1 MAGKANS
8 PSEGRVMKK
17 VFRTM
22 LAAAIAAVAL
32 SLAVVSAASAEPL
45 MINGAGATFPY
56 PLYSKWFYEYSNAN
70 PGVRFNYQSIGS
82 GGGIKQ
88 ITAGTV
94 NFGATDAPMT
104 EEEMKK
110 TPGPIL
116 HIPTALGAVVVVY
129 TLDKVESEL
138 KLTPDVLAGIYLGKI
153 TRWND
158 PKIAEL
164 NKTVTMPN
172 ADIVVA
178 HRSDGS
184 GTTDIF
190 TNYLTT
196 VNTEWRAKVGRGKAV
211 NWPVGIGGKGN
222 EGVAGVVK
230 QTPGA
235 IGYVELAYAKQ
246 NRMMVASLRN
256 RDGNFVTPTLEAT
269 SAAADGVAKSMP
281 ADFRVSLVDSP
292 GKDSWPI
299 AGLTWILIYKEQK
312 DAAHGKALVQ
322 FLKWALK
329 DGQKM
334 EAALDYAALPKA
346 VAEKVDKALRG
357 VSFKGKSLY

>member
-1 MAGKANS
+1 
-8 PSEGRVMKK
+8 MKK
-17 VFRTM
+17 ICGVLAGVLAM
-22 LAAAIAAVAL
+22 LAAVSFA
-32 SLAVVSAASAEPL
+32 SAADPL
-45 MINGAGATFPY
+45 AINGAGATFPY

-94 NFGATDAPMT
+94 DFGATDAPMT

-110 TPGPIL
+110 TSGPIL
-116 HIPTALGAVVVVY
+116 HIPTALGAVVPVY
-129 TLDKVESEL
+129 NLDSVANGL
-138 KLTPDVLAGIYLGKI
+138 KITPEVLAGIYLGKI

-190 TNYLTT
+190 TNYLAT
-196 VNTEWRAKVGRGKAV
+196 VNTEWRAKVGHGKAV

-246 NRMMVASLRN
+246 NKMKMASLRN
-256 RDGNFVTPTLEAT
+256 KEGQFVAPTLEAT
-269 SAAADGVAKSMP
+269 SAAAAGVVKSMP
-281 ADFRVSLVDSP
+281 ADFRVSLVDAP
-292 GKDSWPI
+292 GKESWPI
-299 AGLTWILIYKEQK
+299 SGLTWILVYKDQK
-312 DAAHGKALVQ
+312 DEARGKAVVR
-322 FLKWALK
+322 FLKWAIR

-334 EAALDYAALPKA
+334 EAALDYAPLPKA
-346 VAEKVDKALRG
+346 VTEKVDQALKQI
-357 VSFKGKSLY
+357 SFKGTSLY

>member
-1 MAGKANS
+1 
-8 PSEGRVMKK
+8 MKK
-17 VFRTM
+17 IYGVLAGVLAM
-22 LAAAIAAVAL
+22 LAAVSFA
-32 SLAVVSAASAEPL
+32 SAADPL
-45 MINGAGATFPY
+45 MMNGAGATFPY

-94 NFGATDAPMT
+94 DFGATDAPMSDA
-104 EEEMKK
+104 EMAKL
-110 TPGPIL
+110 PGVIL
-116 HIPTALGAVVVVY
+116 HIPTAMGAVVVVY
-129 TLDKVESEL
+129 NLDKVEAGM
-138 KLTPDVLAGIYLGKI
+138 KLTPDILAGIFLGKI

-164 NKTVTMPN
+164 NRTVTLPN

-190 TNYLTT
+190 TNYLVT
-196 VNTEWRAKVGRGKAV
+196 VNTEWRARVGHGKAV

-235 IGYVELAYAKQ
+235 IGYVELAYARQ
-246 NRMMVASLRN
+246 NRMKVASLRN
-256 RDGNFVTPTLEAT
+256 RDGHFVAPTLAAT
-269 SAAADGVAKSMP
+269 SAAAAAMAKSIP
-281 ADFRVSLVDSP
+281 ADFRVSLVDAP
-292 GKDSWPI
+292 GKGSWPI
-299 AGLTWILIYKEQK
+299 SGLTWILVYKEQK
-312 DAAHGKALVQ
+312 DPARGKAMVQ
-322 FLKWALK
+322 FLKWAIK

-334 EAALDYAALPKA
+334 EAALDYAPLPNA
-346 VAEKVDKALRG
+346 IADKVDQTLKQ

>member
-1 MAGKANS
+1 
-8 PSEGRVMKK
+8 MKK
-17 VFRTM
+17 IYGV
-22 LAAAIAAVAL
+22 LAGVLAL
-32 SLAVVSAASAEPL
+32 LAVVSVVSVVSVASAAEPL

-70 PGVRFNYQSIGS
+70 TGVRFNYQSIGS

-94 NFGATDAPMT
+94 DFGATDAPMT

-110 TPGPIL
+110 LPGSIL
-116 HIPTALGAVVVVY
+116 HIPTAIGAVVVVY
-129 TLDKVESEL
+129 NLDKVGTGL
-138 KLTPDVLAGIYLGKI
+138 KLTPEVLAGIYLGKI

-158 PKIAEL
+158 PKIAGW
-164 NKTVTMPN
+164 NKNMTLPN
-172 ADIVVA
+172 ADIVVS

-196 VNTEWRAKVGRGKAV
+196 VNADWRAKVGRGKAV
-211 NWPVGIGGKGN
+211 NWPVGLGGKGN

-230 QTPGA
+230 QTPGG

-246 NRMMVASLRN
+246 NKMSVASLRN
-256 RDGNFVTPTLEAT
+256 REGRFVAPTLDAT
-269 SAAADGVAKSMP
+269 SAAAAGVAKTMP
-281 ADFRVSLVDSP
+281 DDFRVSLVDAP
-292 GKDSWPI
+292 GKDAYPI
-299 AGLTWILIYKEQK
+299 AGLTWVLLHKDQK
-312 DAAHGKALVQ
+312 NEAKGKAMVQ
-322 FLKWALK
+322 FLKWAMK

-334 EAALDYAALPKA
+334 EVALDYAPLPKT

-357 VSFKGKSLY
+357 VSFKGTSLY

>member
-1 MAGKANS
+1 
-8 PSEGRVMKK
+8 MKK
-17 VFRTM
+17 IYGV
-22 LAAAIAAVAL
+22 LAGVLAM
-32 SLAVVSAASAEPL
+32 LAVVSFASAADPL

-56 PLYSKWFYEYSNAN
+56 PLYSKWFYEYSNAH
-70 PGVRFNYQSIGS
+70 PGVKFNYQSIGS

-94 NFGATDAPMT
+94 DFGATDAPMT
-104 EEEMKK
+104 EEEMRKL
-110 TPGPIL
+110 PGAIL
-116 HIPTALGAVVVVY
+116 HIPTAMGAVVVVY
-129 TLDKVESEL
+129 NLDKVEAGL
-138 KLTPDVLAGIYLGKI
+138 KLTPDILADIFLGKI
-153 TRWND
+153 IRWND

-164 NKTVTMPN
+164 NKGVTLPN

-196 VNTEWRAKVGRGKAV
+196 VNMEWRAKVGHGKSV
-211 NWPVGIGGKGN
+211 NWPVGLGGKGN

-235 IGYVELAYAKQ
+235 VGYVELAYAKQ
-246 NRMMVASLRN
+246 NKMNVASLRN
-256 RDGNFVTPTLEAT
+256 REGHFVLPTLEAT
-269 SAAADGVAKSMP
+269 SAAAAGVAKSMP
-281 ADFRVSLVDSP
+281 ADFRVSLVDAP

-299 AGLTWILIYKEQK
+299 SGLTWLLVHKDQK
-312 DAAHGKALVQ
+312 DLAKGKALVQ
-322 FLKWALK
+322 FLKWAVK

-334 EAALDYAALPKA
+334 EAALDYAPIPKP
-346 VAEKVDKALRG
+346 VVEKIEKTLHQINY
-357 VSFKGKSLY
+357 KGKSLY

>member
-1 MAGKANS
+1 
-8 PSEGRVMKK
+8 MKK
-17 VFRTM
+17 IYGV
-22 LAAAIAAVAL
+22 LAGVLAT
-32 SLAVVSAASAEPL
+32 LAVVSIASAAGPL
-45 MINGAGATFPY
+45 TINGAGATFPY

-88 ITAGTV
+88 ITEGTV
-94 NFGATDAPMT
+94 DFGATDAPMK
-104 EEEMKK
+104 EKEMAKL
-110 TPGPIL
+110 PGPIFHL
-116 HIPTALGAVVVVY
+116 PMAMGAVAVVY
-129 TLDKVESEL
+129 NLQGQGSGL
-138 KLTPDVLAGIYLGKI
+138 RLTPDLLAAIFLGKI

-158 PKIAEL
+158 PKLAEL
-164 NKTVTMPN
+164 NKTVTLPN

-190 TNYLTT
+190 TNYLTA
-196 VNTEWRAKVGRGKAV
+196 VNTEWQAKVGQGKAV

-246 NRMMVASLRN
+246 NRMTVASLRN
-256 RDGNFVTPTLEAT
+256 RDGNFVAPTIEGT
-269 SAAADGVAKSMP
+269 SAAAAGAAGTMP
-281 ADFRVSLVDSP
+281 ADYRVSIVNAP
-292 GKDSWPI
+292 GKDSYPI
-299 AGLTWILIYKEQK
+299 AGLTWLLVYKDQRDEAK
-312 DAAHGKALVQ
+312 GKALVQ
-322 FLKWALK
+322 FLKWAIH

-334 EAALDYAALPKA
+334 EAALDYAPLPKP
-346 VAEKVDKALRG
+346 VVEMMEKTLHQI
-357 VSFKGKSLY
+357 SYKGKSLY

>member
-1 MAGKANS
+1 MKTIFGVPAG
-8 PSEGRVMKK
+8 V
-17 VFRTM
+17 
-22 LAAAIAAVAL
+22 LAL
-32 SLAVVSAASAEPL
+32 LAVVSFASAADPL
-45 MINGAGATFPY
+45 VINGAGATFPY

-104 EEEMKK
+104 DEEMKK
-110 TPGPIL
+110 SPGPIL
-116 HIPTALGAVVVVY
+116 HVPTALGAVVPVY
-129 TLDKVESEL
+129 NLDGVASGL
-138 KLTPDVLAGIYLGKI
+138 KFTPDVLAGIYLGKI

-164 NKTVTMPN
+164 NRTVTLPN

-190 TNYLTT
+190 TNYLTS
-196 VNTEWRAKVGRGKAV
+196 VNAEWRAKVGRGKAV
-211 NWPVGIGGKGN
+211 KWPVGIGGKGN

-235 IGYVELAYAKQ
+235 IGYVELAYARQ
-246 NRMMVASLRN
+246 NRMKVAALRN
-256 RDGNFVTPTLEAT
+256 RDGNFVMPTIEAT
-269 SAAADGVAKSMP
+269 SAAAAGVAKSMP
-281 ADFRVSLVDSP
+281 GDFRISLVDAP
-292 GKDSWPI
+292 GKESWPI
-299 AGLTWILIYKEQK
+299 SGLTWILVYKDQRDE
-312 DAAHGKALVQ
+312 ARGRAMVR
-322 FLKWALK
+322 FLKWAIR

-334 EAALDYAALPKA
+334 EAALDYAPLPKD
-346 VAEKVDKALRG
+346 VTEKVDQALKQ
-357 VSFKGKSLY
+357 VTFKGTSLY

>member
-1 MAGKANS
+1 MKRFFGVLAGVLA
-8 PSEGRVMKK
+8 
-17 VFRTM
+17 T
-22 LAAAIAAVAL
+22 LAAASFAPAAD
-32 SLAVVSAASAEPL
+32 PL
-45 MINGAGATFPY
+45 VINGAGATFPY

-104 EEEMKK
+104 DEEMRK
-110 TPGPIL
+110 TPGLIL
-116 HIPTALGAVVVVY
+116 HIPTALGAVVPVY
-129 TLDKVESEL
+129 NLASVASGL

-158 PKIAEL
+158 PQIAGL
-164 NKTVTMPN
+164 NVTVTLPN

-190 TNYLTT
+190 TNYLTV
-196 VNTEWRAKVGRGKAV
+196 VNAEWRAKVGRGKAV
-211 NWPVGIGGKGN
+211 KWPVGIGGKGN
-222 EGVAGVVK
+222 EGVSGVVK

-246 NRMMVASLRN
+246 NRMKVASLRN
-256 RDGNFVTPTLEAT
+256 RDGNFVAPTLEAT
-269 SAAADGVAKSMP
+269 SAAASGVAKSMP
-281 ADFRVSLVDSP
+281 ADFRVSLVDAP
-292 GKDSWPI
+292 GKESWPI
-299 AGLTWILIYKEQK
+299 SGVTWILVYQDQK
-312 DAAHGKALVQ
+312 DEARGRAMVR
-322 FLKWALK
+322 FLKWAIR

-334 EAALDYAALPKA
+334 EAALDYAPLPTA
-346 VAEKVDKALRG
+346 VSEKVDQALKRI
-357 VSFKGKSLY
+357 SFKGTSLY

>member
-1 MAGKANS
+1 
-8 PSEGRVMKK
+8 MKK
-17 VFRTM
+17 FCGVTAGV
-22 LAAAIAAVAL
+22 LAV
-32 SLAVVSAASAEPL
+32 LAVVSFASAADPL
-45 MINGAGATFPY
+45 TINGAGATFPY

-104 EEEMKK
+104 DEGMKK
-110 TPGPIL
+110 LPGPIL
-116 HIPTALGAVVVVY
+116 HIPTALGAVVPVY
-129 TLDKVESEL
+129 NLDGVPAGL

-158 PKIAEL
+158 PKIAGL
-164 NKTVTMPN
+164 NKSLAMPN

-190 TNYLTT
+190 TNYLTA
-196 VNTEWRAKVGRGKAV
+196 VNTEWRAKVGHGKAV

-235 IGYVELAYAKQ
+235 VGYVELAYAKQ
-246 NRMMVASLRN
+246 NRMSVASLRN
-256 RDGNFVTPTLEAT
+256 REGNFVAPTLEAT
-269 SAAADGVAKSMP
+269 SAAAEGAAKTMP
-281 ADFRVSLVDSP
+281 ADYRVSIVDAP
-292 GKDSWPI
+292 GKDSYPI
-299 AGLTWILIYKEQK
+299 AGLTWLLVYKNQRDEAK
-312 DAAHGKALVQ
+312 GRALVR
-322 FLKWALK
+322 FLKWAIH

-334 EAALDYAALPKA
+334 EAALDYAPLPKP
-346 VAEKVDKALRG
+346 VVEKLDKTLREINY
-357 VSFKGKSLY
+357 KGKTLY

>member
-1 MAGKANS
+1 MRRISGILAG
-8 PSEGRVMKK
+8 
-17 VFRTM
+17 T
-22 LAAAIAAVAL
+22 AVALVL
-32 SLAVVSAASAEPL
+32 SLAVVTGATAADPL

-104 EEEMKK
+104 EEGMKK
-110 TPGPIL
+110 LPGAIL
-116 HIPTALGAVVVVY
+116 HIPTALGAVVPVY
-129 TLDKVESEL
+129 NLDEVPAGL
-138 KLTPDVLAGIYLGKI
+138 KLTSDLLAGIYLGKI

-164 NKTVTMPN
+164 NKTVTLPN

-190 TNYLTT
+190 TKYLTT
-196 VNTEWRAKVGRGKAV
+196 VNAEWRAKVGRGPSV

-246 NRMMVASLRN
+246 NKMKVASLRN
-256 RDGNFVTPTLEAT
+256 KEGNFVSPTLEAT
-269 SAAADGVAKSMP
+269 SAAAAGMAKSMP
-281 ADFRVSLVDSP
+281 DDFRVSLVDAP
-292 GKDSWPI
+292 GKESWPI
-299 AGLTWILIYKEQK
+299 SGLTWILVYRDQTDE
-312 DAAHGKALVQ
+312 ARGKAIVQ
-322 FLKWALK
+322 FLKWAIR

-334 EAALDYAALPKA
+334 EAALDYAPLPKA
-346 VAEKVDKALRG
+346 VVEKVDLALKQI
-357 VSFKGKSLY
+357 SFKGKSLY

>member
-1 MAGKANS
+1 
-8 PSEGRVMKK
+8 MKK
-17 VFRTM
+17 LHGV
-22 LAAAIAAVAL
+22 LAGILAT
-32 SLAVVSAASAEPL
+32 LAVVSFASAADPL

-94 NFGATDAPMT
+94 DFGATDAPMSA
-104 EEEMKK
+104 EEMRKL
-110 TPGPIL
+110 PGAIL
-116 HIPTALGAVVVVY
+116 HIPTAMGAVVVVY
-129 TLDKVESEL
+129 NLDKVEAGL
-138 KLTPDVLAGIYLGKI
+138 KLTPDLLAGIFLGKI

-158 PKIAEL
+158 PRIAEL

-190 TNYLTT
+190 TNYLAT
-196 VNTEWRAKVGRGKAV
+196 VNTGWRAKVGHGKAV
-211 NWPVGIGGKGN
+211 NWPLGIGGKGN

-246 NRMMVASLRN
+246 IKMKAASLRN
-256 RDGNFVTPTLEAT
+256 KDGHFVAPTLEAT
-269 SAAADGVAKSMP
+269 SAAAAGMAKSMP
-281 ADFRVSLVDSP
+281 ADFRVSLVDAP
-292 GKDSWPI
+292 GKESWPI
-299 AGLTWILIYKEQK
+299 SGLTWILVYKDQK
-312 DAAHGKALVQ
+312 DPARGKAMVQ
-322 FLKWALK
+322 FLKWAIT

-334 EAALDYAALPKA
+334 EAALDYAPLPKA
-346 VAEKVDKALRG
+346 VVDKVDQTLRRI
-357 VSFKGKSLY
+357 SYKGKSLY

>member
-1 MAGKANS
+1 
-8 PSEGRVMKK
+8 MKK
-17 VFRTM
+17 IYGVLAGVLAM
-22 LAAAIAAVAL
+22 LAAVSFA
-32 SLAVVSAASAEPL
+32 SAADPL
-45 MINGAGATFPY
+45 MMNGAGATFPY

-94 NFGATDAPMT
+94 DFGATDAPMSDA
-104 EEEMKK
+104 EMAKL
-110 TPGPIL
+110 PGVIL
-116 HIPTALGAVVVVY
+116 HIPTAMGAVVVVY
-129 TLDKVESEL
+129 NLDKVEDGM
-138 KLTPDVLAGIYLGKI
+138 KLTPDILAGIFLGKI

-164 NKTVTMPN
+164 NRTVTLPN

-190 TNYLTT
+190 TNYLVT
-196 VNTEWRAKVGRGKAV
+196 VNTEWRARVGHGKAV

-235 IGYVELAYAKQ
+235 IGYVELAYARQ
-246 NRMMVASLRN
+246 NRMKVASLRN
-256 RDGNFVTPTLEAT
+256 RDGHFVAPTLAAT
-269 SAAADGVAKSMP
+269 SAAAAAMAKSMP
-281 ADFRVSLVDSP
+281 ADFRVSLVDAP
-292 GKDSWPI
+292 GKGSWPI
-299 AGLTWILIYKEQK
+299 SGLTWILVYKEQK
-312 DAAHGKALVQ
+312 DPARGKAMVQ
-322 FLKWALK
+322 FLKWAIK

-334 EAALDYAALPKA
+334 EAALDYAPLPNA
-346 VAEKVDKALRG
+346 IADKVDQTLKQ

>member
-1 MAGKANS
+1 MRKAL
-8 PSEGRVMKK
+8 GI
-17 VFRTM
+17 
-22 LAAAIAAVAL
+22 LARIAAVL
-32 SLAVVSAASAEPL
+32 LISFAVVTRSTAADPL
-45 MINGAGATFPY
+45 TINGAGATFPY

-94 NFGATDAPMT
+94 SFGATDAPMT
-104 EEEMKK
+104 DEEMKK
-110 TPGPIL
+110 TSGPVL
-116 HIPTALGAVVVVY
+116 HIPTALGAVVPVYNLAVVA
-129 TLDKVESEL
+129 SGL
-138 KLTPDVLAGIYLGKI
+138 KLTPDVLAGVYLGRI

-164 NKTVTMPN
+164 NKTVTLPN

-196 VNTEWRAKVGRGKAV
+196 VSTEWRAKVGRGKAV

-235 IGYVELAYAKQ
+235 IGYVELAYARQ
-246 NRMMVASLRN
+246 NRMKVAALRN
-256 RDGNFVTPTLEAT
+256 RDGNFVMPTIEGT
-269 SAAADGVAKSMP
+269 SAAAAGVAKSMP
-281 ADFRVSLVDSP
+281 GDFRVSLVDAP
-292 GKDSWPI
+292 GRESWPI
-299 AGLTWILIYKEQK
+299 SGLTWILVYKDQK
-312 DAAHGKALVQ
+312 DEARGKAMVR
-322 FLKWALK
+322 FLKWAVT

-334 EAALDYAALPKA
+334 EAALDYAPLPKA
-346 VAEKVDKALRG
+346 VVEKVDKALKQI
-357 VSFKGKSLY
+357 SFKGTSLY

>member
-1 MAGKANS
+1 MKKIYGAMAGI
-8 PSEGRVMKK
+8 
-17 VFRTM
+17 
-22 LAAAIAAVAL
+22 LAAVAVT
-32 SLAVVSAASAEPL
+32 SFAFASDPL

-94 NFGATDAPMT
+94 DFGATDAPMT
-104 EEEMKK
+104 KEEMGKL
-110 TPGPIL
+110 PGAIL
-116 HIPTALGAVVVVY
+116 HIPTAMGAVVVVY
-129 TLDKVESEL
+129 NLDRVEAGL
-138 KLTPDVLAGIYLGKI
+138 KLTPDLLAGIFLGKI

-158 PKIAEL
+158 PRIAER
-164 NKTVTMPN
+164 NRTVTMPN
-172 ADIVVA
+172 ADIVVV

-190 TNYLTT
+190 TNYLTA
-196 VNTEWRAKVGRGKAV
+196 VNNEWRAKVGQGKAV
-211 NWPVGIGGKGN
+211 NWPAGIGGKGN

-246 NRMMVASLRN
+246 NRMTMASLRN
-256 RDGNFVTPTLEAT
+256 REGNFVLPTLEAT
-269 SAAADGVAKSMP
+269 SEAAAGAAKSMP
-281 ADFRVSLVDSP
+281 ADYRVSIVDAP
-292 GKDSWPI
+292 GKGSYPI
-299 AGLTWILIYKEQK
+299 AGLTWLLVYKDQRDEAK
-312 DAAHGKALVQ
+312 GKALVQ
-322 FLKWALK
+322 FLKWAIH

-334 EAALDYAALPKA
+334 EAALEYAALPKPL
-346 VAEKVDKALRG
+346 AEKIDKTLRQINYR
-357 VSFKGKSLY
+357 GKSLY